1 MKYMRLQFRYLLLVL
16 LLLGISGCGVKTV
29 YHQLDWVL
37 AGFVEDYI
45 HLTEEQDADVEKRIS
60 SLIQWH
66 KKTQLPAYSADLLQV
81 KKNTEAGLTY
91 ERIKDFYELLNQRW
105 IALKDRIAPDIAA
118 VLLTLNDKQKQK
130 MFEKI
135 KQQNDEYIEEYVN
148 ITQEERNEIIGER
161 LIENFERW
169 LGDLSDEQ
177 KAIFGQWVEKFK
189 PIHEDRLEFRRAWQ
203 KELRLVLDS
212 DLPEADKRKELIEL
226 FRNPEK
232 FQSQVYTDKLAYN
245 REQSAQLILATPPT
259 EKQKQHL
266 YSHIDYYVKNFNE
279 LAMEDDVK

>member
-1 MKYMRLQFRYLLLVL
+1 MKNTLSQYRHFLLVL
-16 LLLGISGCGVKTV
+16 LLLGISGCSVKTV

-45 HLTEEQDADVEKRIS
+45 HLTEEQDAEVEKRIAS
-60 SLIQWH
+60 FMHWH
-66 KKTQLPAYSADLLQV
+66 KKTQLPVYSADLLQV

-91 ERIKDFYELLNQRW
+91 EKIKDFYELLNQRW
-105 IALKDRIAPDIAA
+105 IALKNRIAPDIAA
-118 VLLTLNDKQKQK
+118 VLLTLDDKQKQK
-130 MFEKI
+130 LFEKI
-135 KQQNDEYIEEYVN
+135 RQQNDEYIEEYVN
-148 ITQEERNEIIGER
+148 ITQQERNEIIGER

-177 KAIFGQWVEKFK
+177 KAVFWQWVEKFK

-203 KELRLVLDS
+203 KELRLLLNS
-212 DLPEADKRKELIEL
+212 DLPEADRRKELIEL
-226 FRNPEK
+226 FRHPEK

-245 REQSAQLILATPPT
+245 REQSAHLILATPPT

-279 LAMEDDVK
+279 LAVEDAK